1 MNKNLNVLDL
11 MQVKGGKR
19 SESES
24 ITCIFTAAVK
34 CESEA
39 VSKQEPNRHAV
50 NIQHA
55 YLY

>member
-1 MNKNLNVLDL
+1 